1 MTYDALMSKADPS
14 RPLLIGFALALGVV
28 FSVGERAVFA
38 ASLGREI
45 DLSEID
51 ILIMNMVLVAI
62 PFLALAIQSSKRL
75 APWAFALAATV
86 SLRWWWLAE
95 GIAYQRAPDG
105 AGVDMFGALLMLLS
119 PFAITA
125 VALVIDR
132 IVQRRSKGS

>member
-1 MTYDALMSKADPS
+1 MSKTDPS
-14 RPLLIGFALALGVV
+14 RSLLIGFALALGVV
-28 FSVGERAVFA
+28 VSVGERAVFA

-51 ILIMNMVLVAI
+51 VLTMNMVLVAI
-62 PFLALAIQSSKRL
+62 PFLALALRSSKRL

-86 SLRWWWLAE
+86 GLRWWWLAK
-95 GIAYQRAPDG
+95 GIAYQRGPDG
-105 AGVDMFGALLMLLS
+105 SGVDMFGALLMLLS